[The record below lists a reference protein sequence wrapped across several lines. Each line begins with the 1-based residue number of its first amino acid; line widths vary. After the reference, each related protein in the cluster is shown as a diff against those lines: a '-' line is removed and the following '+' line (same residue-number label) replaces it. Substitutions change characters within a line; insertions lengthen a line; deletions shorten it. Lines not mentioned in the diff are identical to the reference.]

1 MRFFFTELEEVYGTA
16 EYHLRQFLSW
26 EKFWLAQSASKLQQN
41 KLIWDHNTQ
50 GKCIKIQGNNGIY
63 TICDT
68 TKAVGISQVH
78 FIFEV
83 HLKVKISKQLPST
96 LYLKFIAPVLEVQAV
111 VKMFWILDNL
121 LFHFHSSG

>member
-1 MRFFFTELEEVYGTA
+1 MRFFFTELEEVYGTD

-50 GKCIKIQGNNGIY
+50 GKCLKIQGNNGIY

-96 LYLKFIAPVLEVQAV
+96 LYLKCIAPVLEVQAV